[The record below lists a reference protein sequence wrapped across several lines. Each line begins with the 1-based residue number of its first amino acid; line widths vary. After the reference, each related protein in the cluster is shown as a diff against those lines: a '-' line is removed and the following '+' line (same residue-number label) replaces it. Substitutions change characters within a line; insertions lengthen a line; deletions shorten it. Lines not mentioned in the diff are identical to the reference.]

1 MLKKDK
7 NNGDISRIFKRRRN
21 KLKKVSSNK
30 KKLKLLMDLP
40 QLIPLPFLKRKIMI
54 TTGHKNKAIETK
66 IKIRKLIEISKSQNI
81 RTSKRKKKIN
91 RKINKNRGK
100 NKNKEKETETE
111 TETEKEKN
119 KDKSKERDRDRDK
132 RRGRERDKG
141 KDKDKDKSKNKDND
155 NDSDKKNVKD
165 KKIERGKNRNK
176 R

>member
-111 TETEKEKN
+111 TEKEKN
-119 KDKSKERDRDRDK
+119 KDKSRERDRDRDK

-155 NDSDKKNVKD
+155 SDSDKKNVKD